1 MATVRI
7 HDTDSDHHGCILSRL
22 LKLLAPRS
30 LQAKW
35 TISAITST
43 DPNWTW
49 FDATGD
55 GGEQLEI
62 LAPSNA
68 RISGHELAAL
78 AKKTRQIIWGS
89 FIASLSSGDDAW
101 LTIRAI
107 DSTFYEV
114 STSDDAVLEAIRS
127 TFDRVE
133 LSDAHCCRILHR
145 PIDVLFEAVCI

>member
-1 MATVRI
+1 MTTVRI
-7 HDTDSDHHGCILSRL
+7 HDTDSDRHGCILSRL

-43 DPNWTW
+43 SPKWIW
-49 FDATGD
+49 FEATGD

-62 LAPSNA
+62 LAPSKTP
-68 RISGHELAAL
+68 ISGHELAVL
-78 AKKTRQIIWGS
+78 AKKTRQVIWGS
-89 FIASLSSGDDAW
+89 FAASLSSADDAW

-114 STSDDAVLEAIRS
+114 NSSDEAVLEAIRS

-133 LSDAHCCRILHR
+133 QS
-145 PIDVLFEAVCI
+145 EAPWLPHSVPPDRRAF